1 MEKLTRCQLIEY
13 CKKNDIKKYSRKTNK
28 NIIKL
33 INKKIS
39 SKEIYI
45 PERPW
50 EIIMQ
55 FCKGY
60 TKAIKKKIYHDR
72 ICIAYAIIECIKNYP
87 ISSISDYFDQF
98 SVQEQIDHVSDI
110 WTKTSLW
117 DNIWSDRDFQY
128 IIKKTYYNV
137 YKKYKFSKNIK
148 KYNITFSN
156 IQNNIIYTK
165 KHKNLWIDMITPYII
180 RCRDFYG
187 IKYIQN
193 ATLTFN
199 LKYLTDIIHA
209 KNKLED
215 YKNIWATYMIDES
228 VINEKII
235 IINGIFFML
244 IELNYFTMQLKFKKG
259 LKDNSNIFIV
269 KVDSFEEEEIINKIK
284 EQLS

>member
-1 MEKLTRCQLIEY
+1 
-13 CKKNDIKKYSRKTNK
+13 
-28 NIIKL
+28 
-33 INKKIS
+33 
-39 SKEIYI
+39 
-45 PERPW
+45 
-50 EIIMQ
+50 
-55 FCKGY
+55 
-60 TKAIKKKIYHDR
+60 
-72 ICIAYAIIECIKNYP
+72 
-87 ISSISDYFDQF
+87 
-98 SVQEQIDHVSDI
+98 
-110 WTKTSLW
+110 
-117 DNIWSDRDFQY
+117 
-128 IIKKTYYNV
+128 
-137 YKKYKFSKNIK
+137 
-148 KYNITFSN
+148 
-156 IQNNIIYTK
+156 
-165 KHKNLWIDMITPYII
+165 MITPYII